1 MPKLKRKALSTL
13 LGSKHVL
20 SIQFDKHNG
29 DFDTLV
35 ELIRAY
41 VNHDLRA
48 LEVYDLKNMEELR
61 DVLEIIDPKFR
72 EIMIEETSTPE
83 RLKEYLADLEN
94 RLTPNPIP

>member
-1 MPKLKRKALSTL
+1 MPKLKEKTLFAL

-29 DFDTLV
+29 DFSTLV
-35 ELIRAY
+35 ELISAY

-61 DVLEIIDPKFR
+61 DVLEILDPTFSKL
-72 EIMIEETSTPE
+72 MIEETSTPE
-83 RLKEYLADLEN
+83 RLQKYLVDLEN
-94 RLTPNPIP
+94 KLTPNPIP

>member
-1 MPKLKRKALSTL
+1 MPKLKEKTLSAL

-29 DFDTLV
+29 DFKTLA

-41 VNHDLRA
+41 INYDTRA

-61 DVLEIIDPKFR
+61 DVLEILDPTIR

-94 RLTPNPIP
+94 KLTPNPIP